1 MSWLPDSPDEL
12 FGAIVIV
19 AVLGAV
25 ALVTLG
31 RLALWV
37 SGWPLWR
44 YSPVNNSAQ
53 ARDDYG
59 SAGGEAS
66 APAAL
71 FRQERE
77 PEQEPERAELAPSPA
92 SPPDQKLYTAEQ
104 IRTLQEQARE
114 AGAAEALGR
123 LLGRQLVAAEDRT
136 QAMELLFGPR
146 GRRHQRVRPLVEAA
160 AASVVPPAAEARLIP
175 IDNGEGGHVEL

>member
-25 ALVTLG
+25 ALVVLG

-37 SGWPLWR
+37 CGWPLWR
-44 YSPVNNSAQ
+44 RPPIKRFAQ
-53 ARDDYG
+53 TRDDYV
-59 SAGGEAS
+59 APGEDGPP
-66 APAAL
+66 PATL
-71 FRQERE
+71 FHQERE
-77 PEQEPERAELAPSPA
+77 PEPERELAERPALPA
-92 SPPDQKLYTAEQ
+92 SPLDQKLYTTEQ
-104 IRTLQEQARE
+104 ISTLQEQARE

-123 LLGRQLVAAEDRT
+123 LLGRQLVAAADRT

-160 AASVVPPAAEARLIP
+160 SASVAPPAVEARLIP
-175 IDNGEGGHVEL
+175 ISNGDGGYVEL

>member
-1 MSWLPDSPDEL
+1 MGWLPDSPDEL

-25 ALVTLG
+25 ALVALG
-31 RLALWV
+31 RVVLWV
-37 SGWPLWR
+37 CGWPLWCR
-44 YSPVNNSAQ
+44 PPVKGSAQ
-53 ARDDYG
+53 ACDDYVPPG
-59 SAGGEAS
+59 KDASTSA
-66 APAAL
+66 AP

-77 PEQEPERAELAPSPA
+77 LEPEPELAEQADPPA
-92 SPPDQKLYTAEQ
+92 PAPNQKLYTAEQ
-104 IRTLQEQARE
+104 ISILQEQARE

-123 LLGRQLVAAEDRT
+123 LLGRQLVAAADRT

-160 AASVVPPAAEARLIP
+160 AARVAPPAAEARLIP
-175 IDNGEGGHVEL
+175 ISNGDGGYVEL

>member
-1 MSWLPDSPDEL
+1 MGWLPDTPDEL
-12 FGAIVIV
+12 FGAIVII

-25 ALVTLG
+25 ALVMLG

-44 YSPVNNSAQ
+44 RPSVNRSSSADSNYVAPSEDASPSSA
-53 ARDDYG
+53 
-59 SAGGEAS
+59 S
-66 APAAL
+66 

-77 PEQEPERAELAPSPA
+77 PEQEREQAEQTEAPM
-92 SPPDQKLYTAEQ
+92 SPPNQKLYTPEQ
-104 IRTLQEQARE
+104 IHTLQDQARE

-123 LLGRQLVAAEDRT
+123 LLGRQLVTAEDRT
-136 QAMELLFGPR
+136 QAMELLFGAR

-160 AASVVPPAAEARLIP
+160 AASVAPPAAEARLIT
-175 IDNGEGGHVEL
+175 INDGNGGHVEL